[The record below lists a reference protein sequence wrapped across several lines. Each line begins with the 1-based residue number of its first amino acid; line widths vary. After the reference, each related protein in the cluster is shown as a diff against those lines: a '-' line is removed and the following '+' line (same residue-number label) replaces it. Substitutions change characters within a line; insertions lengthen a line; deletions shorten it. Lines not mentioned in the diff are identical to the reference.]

1 MHAVTEPIADA
12 PSPARELRL
21 RDEHARSPNASA
33 HQEWLIDEA
42 LRETFPASDPISP
55 ATFGEYRH
63 IVVATDFSKTS
74 IAAVE
79 RAAQLAVMHG
89 AALCLLHA
97 FDEDARREWK
107 SVLDSWGRAS
117 GQASADQHLRQRLAD
132 AAASLARKMSIEV
145 TIHYE
150 VGPAA
155 RVIAAY
161 ARAHAGS
168 LVVVGS
174 RAEPKLAGLGST
186 ASKVVRM
193 PAAPTLVVRATQR
206 RPYKT
211 ILSAVD
217 LREGSVRAA
226 SAAAELFRQAHH
238 HLLYVLDPVLP
249 STPWASGQVEE
260 QLRAECAALRTQAD
274 LELRALARQ
283 LSERTTHRVR
293 AVVADDVPA
302 RAILVAAANLR
313 AGCVVVG
320 HHGHGP
326 ATDSALGS
334 MAQHVIHSALSDV
347 LVVP

>member
-1 MHAVTEPIADA
+1 MTEPIADA
-12 PSPARELRL
+12 PSPASERRL
-21 RDEHARSPNASA
+21 RDEETRSPNASA

-55 ATFGEYRH
+55 ATPGEHRH

-74 IAAVE
+74 VAAVE

-97 FDEDARREWK
+97 SDKNARREWK
-107 SVLDSWGRAS
+107 SVLDSQRKAS
-117 GQASADQHLRQRLAD
+117 RQASADQHLRQRLAD
-132 AAASLARKMSIEV
+132 AAASLARQLPVEV
-145 TIHYE
+145 TTHYE
-150 VGPAA
+150 AGPAA

-174 RAEPKLAGLGST
+174 RADPELAGLGST

-193 PAAPTLVVRATQR
+193 PAAPTLIVRATQR

-217 LREGSVRAA
+217 LREGSMRAV
-226 SAAAELFRQAHH
+226 SAAVDLFPQAHH
-238 HLLYVLDPVLP
+238 HLLYVLEPVLP
-249 STPWASGQVEE
+249 STPWATEQTEE
-260 QLRAECAALRTQAD
+260 ELRARYAVLRTQAGLD
-274 LELRALARQ
+274 LSALARQ
-283 LSERTTHRVR
+283 LSARTAHRVR

-302 RAILVAAANLR
+302 RAILVAAANMG
-313 AGCVVVG
+313 ADCVVVG

>member
-1 MHAVTEPIADA
+1 MAGSGPTRG
-12 PSPARELRL
+12 S
-21 RDEHARSPNASA
+21 NSA

-55 ATFGEYRH
+55 ATPRKRYRV
-63 IVVATDFSKTS
+63 IVATDFSTTS
-74 IAAVE
+74 VAAVD
-79 RAAQLAVMHG
+79 RAAQLATMHG

-107 SVLDSWGRAS
+107 SVLDAERKAS
-117 GQASADQHLRQRLAD
+117 GPAAAEQRLRQRLAD
-132 AAASLARKMSIEV
+132 AAAALGRRLPVEV
-145 TIHYE
+145 TTHCE
-150 VGPAA
+150 AGPAPW
-155 RVIAAY
+155 VIAAY
-161 ARAHAGS
+161 VRAHAGS

-174 RAEPKLAGLGST
+174 RADPELAGLGST

-193 PAAPTLVVRATQR
+193 PAAPTLVVRAIER

-217 LREGSVRAA
+217 LREGSLRAA
-226 SAAAELFRQAHH
+226 SVGVDLFAQAHH
-238 HLLYVLDPVLP
+238 HLLYVLDPELP
-249 STPWASGQVEE
+249 MTPWASAKAEE
-260 QLRAECAALRTQAD
+260 QLRAHSAALRRRAELD
-274 LELRALARQ
+274 LRALAQQ
-283 LSERTTHRVR
+283 LSASAAHRVR

-302 RAILVAAANLR
+302 RAILVAAANLG
-313 AGCVVVG
+313 ADCVVVG

-326 ATDSALGS
+326 ATDRDLGS